1 MRGHRHNSTA
11 TGRIR
16 KRGGTGNGNDDSS
29 TNQTQTDYKD
39 FPDSRHNGEIPVCR
53 ILNEAIADIF
63 PELKKHSMHHHNKNE
78 NQHQHQQQQQQSL
91 KQNSKQQKQ
100 KDQTIILPQ
109 SVCSSSTLG
118 QMLRLKLLYLRQ
130 SSLAGIT
137 NTNTNDTRWE
147 DSDTLVSQF
156 EMENNNQNSADNTNG
171 NNPSTATAATTKKKR
186 KRKKKKKQQQDPA
199 VNFPTTISAGSNE
212 IPCSTAETPTSYSTE
227 IKGEGD
233 DNSSLN
239 DGKSMMSADH
249 SVEALDEAIKNE
261 TEKMIEQKANHQF
274 PLLASLPSDDHIQAE
289 ECPSQFLEQIK
300 PQEEDGDSLPCNG
313 THAEQQQHQYST
325 NRYTDNG
332 NHLSIP
338 EDCIP
343 NKEDSTVNVWK
354 SPLQHSFLVTAH
366 GRKDGAISDN
376 GCVRYDNN
384 SDTSTAYIRE
394 DVNSEQNT
402 SEKETTRI
410 LFHEWIDQS
419 FILDGK
425 IQYSKSAITKKQNA
439 KSNDHTEDWDSFFEF
454 CNQCTMG
461 KDKALGISFQDLKDI
476 ASSIQCQSCREDT
489 LSEIKKL
496 MEKAKGTASSI
507 KTSSRIVMQ
516 SSLLEKPYSSLG
528 KDVNIDS
535 AFDYVALEEGNHIPL
550 NHDPGSTGDVDEY
563 NCSDE
568 EILKTSL
575 SFVVGDSSVDS
586 SVDSNKSAG
595 KRSANNNNNNNKK
608 KNYIHNMPATE
619 KYLFLQEITSS
630 RMDDFLYEWLIAGVD
645 EESLVEMSV
654 REEDEF
660 SNKLAITAESNEED
674 NDRITCSVVTSDM
687 IKKKV
692 TETQQNFIR
701 SFEGLEIGMQE
712 LKQEW
717 RSDETELNLDYKR
730 VIAIKNCEESCDMYF
745 TENILPILIGQ
756 LSLPF
761 HACADIQIH
770 LWAVYLGALGET
782 FNACDNYYKILEEN
796 LADQNG
802 RIPMI
807 FTSAPL
813 RFLYRNFAR
822 EKTNAVSD
830 VLKSFAQAL
839 NNPKMKEFYTRLFWH
854 RRKPEDDQC
863 KESNQLDD
871 DCRKLIKVLT
881 EWTKI
886 IQGGRMSNINKERTK
901 RLMCVFNILRDVVGS
916 LGKEYDKV
924 DKHFSKEQ
932 QNYFTSL
939 LSNIHQANGVKSRMR
954 LIEKEDVV
962 SLASGVILMW
972 RHVRIMQS
980 RVAASFSLES
990 LPLSLHQWMLQPLR
1004 MNIENDGWFQ
1014 GYSKCCPGMG
1024 GRRRVMGM
1032 LAGLTYVWLRERCN
1046 EWKAEKSRQELL
1058 TDFDLELSSSTDHQ
1072 FVKQPGAK
1080 SNKKNKKK
1088 KNKLVSSLS
1097 NRPEDNTV
1105 VKYTA
1110 RQELTNDL
1118 NKNDKKYQN
1127 GEVNEI
1133 VDVDNASDADDHE
1146 FVDGESPG
1154 ENIDLENEHGE
1165 NDAFI
1170 AVENTRNISNDN
1182 VGNSSH
1188 LEQGIED
1195 NVESYEAS
1203 VLVQDE
1209 SGYSISAADF
1219 LTDRLLSLMNELE
1232 SKDIVIIPI

>member
-16 KRGGTGNGNDDSS
+16 KKGGTGNGNDDSS
-29 TNQTQTDYKD
+29 TNQTQPDYKD
-39 FPDSRHNGEIPVCR
+39 IPDSRHNGEMPVCR
-53 ILNEAIADIF
+53 ILNEAIEDIF
-63 PELKKHSMHHHNKNE
+63 PELKKHPVHNQNE
-78 NQHQHQQQQQQSL
+78 NQQQQQQKSL
-91 KQNSKQQKQ
+91 QQNSKQQKQ
-100 KDQTIILPQ
+100 KDQTIIPPQQ
-109 SVCSSSTLG
+109 SVRSTSSTFG
-118 QMLRLKLLYLRQ
+118 QMLRLKFLDLRQ

-137 NTNTNDTRWE
+137 NSNNDDIRWE

-156 EMENNNQNSADNTNG
+156 EMKNNNRNSADININSNKSITNG
-171 NNPSTATAATTKKKR
+171 NNLSTATATTTKKKR
-186 KRKKKKKQQQDPA
+186 KRKKKKKQQEVPPL
-199 VNFPTTISAGSNE
+199 NFPTTISAGSNE
-212 IPCSTAETPTSYSTE
+212 IPCSTAETTTTYSTE
-227 IKGEGD
+227 IKGGGD
-233 DNSSLN
+233 DNNFN

-261 TEKMIEQKANHQF
+261 TEKMIEQKANNQF
-274 PLLASLPSDDHIQAE
+274 PLLASLPSDDNIQAE

-300 PQEEDGDSLPCNG
+300 PQEEEEDSLPFNG
-313 THAEQQQHQYST
+313 IHAEQQQSST
-325 NRYTDNG
+325 NSYTDNG

-343 NKEDSTVNVWK
+343 NKEDSAGNVWK

-366 GRKDGAISDN
+366 GRKGEAISDN
-376 GCVRYDNN
+376 GCVRHDNN
-384 SDTSTAYIRE
+384 SDSTSTVYISE
-394 DVNSEQNT
+394 DVNREQNT
-402 SEKETTRI
+402 SDKETTRI
-410 LFHEWIDQS
+410 LFHEWIDQF

-439 KSNDHTEDWDSFFEF
+439 KSKDHTEDWDSFFEF

-461 KDKALGISFQDLKDI
+461 KEKALGISFQDLKDI

-496 MEKAKGTASSI
+496 VEKAKGTASSTR
-507 KTSSRIVMQ
+507 TSSRIVMK

-528 KDVNIDS
+528 KEVDIDS

-550 NHDPGSTGDVDEY
+550 NHYTGSTGDVDEY

-568 EILKTSL
+568 EILKTNL
-575 SFVVGDSSVDS
+575 SFVVADSL
-586 SVDSNKSAG
+586 VDSNKSTG
-595 KRSANNNNNNNKK
+595 KRSTNNNKK
-608 KNYIHNMPATE
+608 NFINNIPATE
-619 KYLFLQEITSS
+619 QYLFLQEISS
-630 RMDDFLYEWLIAGVD
+630 SQMDDFLYECLIAGVD
-645 EESLVEMSV
+645 EESLVQMSV

-660 SNKLAITAESNEED
+660 GNNSAITEESNEED

-687 IKKKV
+687 IKNKV

-701 SFEGLEIGMQE
+701 SLEDLEVGMQN

-730 VIAIKNCEESCDMYF
+730 VGIIKNCEESCDMYF
-745 TENILPILIGQ
+745 TENILAILTGQ

-782 FNACDNYYKILEEN
+782 FNACDKYYKILEED

-802 RIPMI
+802 KVPII
-807 FTSAPL
+807 FICAPL
-813 RFLYRNFAR
+813 RLLYRNFAR
-822 EKTNAVSD
+822 DKINAISD
-830 VLKSFAQAL
+830 VMKSFAQAL
-839 NNPKMKEFYTRLFWH
+839 NNPKMKEFYTRLSWH
-854 RRKPEDDQC
+854 RRKPDDQC

-871 DCRKLIKVLT
+871 GCRKLIQVLT

-886 IQGGRMSNINKERTK
+886 IQGGRMSTINKERLK
-901 RLMCVFNILRDVVGS
+901 RLECVFDILRVVVVS

-924 DKHFSKEQ
+924 DKNFSKEQ
-932 QNYFTSL
+932 QDYFTSL
-939 LSNIHQANGVKSRMR
+939 LSNIHLANGVKSRMR

-962 SLASGVILMW
+962 SLAFGVILMW

-1014 GYSKCCPGMG
+1014 GYSKCCPGVG

-1032 LAGLTYVWLRERCN
+1032 LAGLAYVWLRERCN

-1058 TDFDLELSSSTDHQ
+1058 TDFDLELSSSTDQ
-1072 FVKQPGAK
+1072 QLAKQPGAK

-1088 KNKLVSSLS
+1088 KNKLGSSVP

-1105 VKYTA
+1105 VKNIA

-1118 NKNDKKYQN
+1118 SKNDKKYKN
-1127 GEVNEI
+1127 GNINEI
-1133 VDVDNASDADDHE
+1133 AVVGNVSDADDFE
-1146 FVDGESPG
+1146 FVNGESSG
-1154 ENIDLENEHGE
+1154 KKIDLENDHE
-1165 NDAFI
+1165 DASI
-1170 AVENTRNISNDN
+1170 AAETTRNISNDN
-1182 VGNSSH
+1182 VGDSSH
-1188 LEQGIED
+1188 LEQGIEK
-1195 NVESYEAS
+1195 NIESYEAS

-1209 SGYSISAADF
+1209 SGCSISAADF
-1219 LTDRLLSLMNELE
+1219 LTDRLLSLMNESE
-1232 SKDIVIIPI
+1232 SKNIVIIPI